1 MFPRYYCQQH
11 SSSGSTT
18 EGSMHT
24 TWQAR
29 PKEKPLFARCIC
41 EHGHRYLQRA
51 DLRLRQLP
59 LRASHCCAKASAMIS
74 SNSCNLLVLKSSVPR
89 PSLQQLFQS
98 VILGAPTSL
107 RKIHLLEIPR
117 LFRFHDLA
125 TLTWY
130 SAPGLFSGIQSPV
143 R

>member
-1 MFPRYYCQQH
+1 
-11 SSSGSTT
+11 
-18 EGSMHT
+18 MHT

-74 SNSCNLLVLKSSVPR
+74 SNSCNLLVLKSSVPPTFTPTAFPVSDSGSTDF
-89 PSLQQLFQS
+89 PS
-98 VILGAPTSL
+98 
-107 RKIHLLEIPR
+107 
-117 LFRFHDLA
+117 
-125 TLTWY
+125 
-130 SAPGLFSGIQSPV
+130 
-143 R
+143 